1 MSTIPTVIPSNR
13 MLKQGDWLF
22 DEEKPMQTAA
32 GRRKSSM
39 PESVTGTNNVKRVEA
54 MNDHA
59 IDRGS
64 DSAFGPDE
72 REWTVAE
79 LADVEKWH
87 SSLIG
92 RLVNLYA

>member
-1 MSTIPTVIPSNR
+1 MSTPFVIPSNR

-39 PESVTGTNNVKRVEA
+39 PESVTGNHSKLVDKRA
-54 MNDHA
+54 DHDALLLRGAANDDDA
-59 IDRGS
+59 VR
-64 DSAFGPDE
+64 P
-72 REWTVAE
+72 WTDAE
-79 LADVEKWH
+79 LSDYETWH
-87 SSLIG
+87 SGLIG